1 MFLFRTSTT
10 FLQESVVEIEYVEKH
25 PAPRP
30 DNCLLHDDWVSSVA
44 VCKKWYVNKL

>member
-1 MFLFRTSTT
+1 MFLFKTCTT
-10 FLQESVVEIEYVEKH
+10 FLQERVVEIEYVEKH

>member
-1 MFLFRTSTT
+1 M
-10 FLQESVVEIEYVEKH
+10 EIEYVEKH